1 MNRRIFF
8 RGLVTIAVSVVIP
21 LKAVGVF
28 DTVLPDRDSILQVMA
43 DNCARDIENYVFD
56 VFAEGGDT

>member
-8 RGLVTIAVSVVIP
+8 RGLVAVAVSMSIP

-28 DTVLPDRDSILQVMA
+28 DTVFPNEDSILQVMA
-43 DNCARDIENYVFD
+43 DNCARDIENYVLG
-56 VFAEGGDT
+56 VFAEGGST